1 MGCKRSYGC
10 FIPVI
15 ISLIIAIIV
24 GVIFTPAVVTGLTTL
39 LFIIFGVAAFF
50 LVSLI
55 AIILFG
61 RKKEEFCV
69 CEYGTCLLV
78 GALGAIIASAI
89 TLALTVSATVTAIL
103 IGIVTF
109 FIVLAIIQF
118 FLLILCLI
126 KTDCMYK
133 EY

>member
-1 MGCKRSYGC
+1 MGCKRNCGC
-10 FIPVI
+10 LIPVI

-24 GVIFTPAVVTGLTTL
+24 GVIFTPTVVTGLTTL

-50 LVSLI
+50 LVALI

-61 RKKEEFCV
+61 RRREDYCV
-69 CEYGTCLLV
+69 CEFGTCLLI
-78 GALGAIIASAI
+78 GSLGAIISSTIA
-89 TLALTVSATVTAIL
+89 LALTVSTTVTAIL
-103 IGIVTF
+103 IGIITF

-126 KTDCMYK
+126 KVDCMYK
-133 EY
+133 E